1 MKIIR
6 DGKEIKLTDNEIYNA
21 YKEYRH
27 DCLKEDVLSK
37 AEEMEVEIPDDLLNR
52 VLYRADK
59 TLDNNDS
66 YWETYWMS
74 IEYAI
79 EDVLENN

>member
-6 DGKEIKLTDNEIYNA
+6 DGKEIQLTDDEIFNA
-21 YKEYRH
+21 YKEYHH

-79 EDVLENN
+79 EDVLDNN

>member
-6 DGKEIKLTDNEIYNA
+6 DGKEIQLTDDEIFNA
-21 YKEYRH
+21 YKEYHH

-37 AEEMEVEIPDDLLNR
+37 ADEMEVEIPDDLLNR

>member
-6 DGKEIKLTDNEIYNA
+6 DGKEIQLTDDEIFNA
-21 YKEYRH
+21 YKEYHH

-59 TLDNNDS
+59 SLDNNDS

-79 EDVLENN
+79 EDVLDNN

>member
-6 DGKEIKLTDNEIYNA
+6 DGKEIQLTDDEIFNA
-21 YKEYRH
+21 YKEYHH